1 MDISAKR
8 SSEETISQ
16 FQQHVIPNYGRY
28 PISLV
33 RGEGSLVWDAEGNE
47 YLDLFPGWGCNIL
60 GHCPPRVVSA
70 VQEQAS
76 KLVHIP
82 NTWYLSLIHI

>member
-33 RGEGSLVWDAEGNE
+33 RGEGSLVWDAER
-47 YLDLFPGWGCNIL
+47 LL
-60 GHCPPRVVSA
+60 GRLH
-70 VQEQAS
+70 S
-76 KLVHIP
+76 KS
-82 NTWYLSLIHI
+82 SLHLQRAAWSRRGAARARAR